1 MQIKVCPRAALC
13 DEQKAR
19 RDQLQRMPIW
29 EAEERLFQALRTRD
43 PELWGVG
50 IQSSPEGWKC
60 FAARKGADAVPFP
73 EADALLADLQKRF
86 EIVED

>member
-1 MQIKVCPRAALC
+1 M
-13 DEQKAR
+13 
-19 RDQLQRMPIW
+19 QRMPIW

-60 FAARKGADAVPFP
+60 FAARKSADAVPFP
-73 EADALLADLQKRF
+73 EADALLAELQKRF
-86 EIVED
+86 EIVEN